1 MTCLALTLPASPL
14 ETPTCYLSRLAARNL
29 LPDLYSFC
37 GDLGFDLPALINGD
51 TAAVQHLCALA
62 GLPPETFDGRVV
74 VKTSTMKY
82 RVGVEALN
90 TETLSRGELRYCP
103 HCLAEALGAEP
114 VWSAIFPLHWQL
126 IHIRRCWRHGCRL
139 ETHRPEPGRASR
151 FDSTAFVRSLI
162 ASDTTSAAVELGNA
176 DELDRYLSVRA
187 YGQHASNWCDRLEI
201 PALIKASE
209 AFGVLI
215 DHGRDMRAS
224 YLTADQRRDS
234 MLTGFLILSA
244 GPKGIRGAL
253 DQFNSRN
260 PTRGGNQPHPSNGEV
275 QRLLGS
281 HCKMRSDLDQVRDIV
296 REYFLDNYPFRPGST
311 VLGQE
316 VTETRVFSMRGACRE
331 IGVRR
336 SLLEEMLIR
345 RGLGRRDEA
354 GKFQLETAL
363 SRSLVAEIKHEKH
376 DYLNQQQ
383 TADFLGCSFAMFKQL
398 QRAGLLRPAEGNR
411 LRRRKGF
418 YQPDLQAFLD
428 RLSDGALRTG
438 RAGGDICTIDTA
450 TRKANC
456 SGPDIVRLML
466 DGKLRAVGRLTD
478 EIRLDSL
485 LISARS
491 AARLLQLGP
500 PNALSKSETLR
511 RLCVDSRTLDWLVR
525 ERYLKVTRMRHSIS
539 RVTRDYVAIGSV
551 VQFEAEYGT
560 AGVIARQ
567 LGLASPYVARRLR
580 VVGHLPIEAPKGTRP
595 IYRRSDIVTTIE
607 ALRESEVSKT

>member
-1 MTCLALTLPASPL
+1 MTCLALTLPASPI

-51 TAAVQHLCALA
+51 NAAVQHLCALA

-90 TETLSRGELRYCP
+90 TETLSRGEIRYCP

-281 HCKMRSDLDQVRDIV
+281 HCKMRADLDPVRDIV
-296 REYFLDNYPFRPGST
+296 REHFLDNYPFRPGAT
-311 VLGQE
+311 VLGQK
-316 VTETRVFSMRGACRE
+316 VTESRVFSMRGACRE

-456 SGPDIVRLML
+456 SGPDIVQLML

-511 RLCVDSRTLDWLVR
+511 RLRVDSKTLDWLIC
-525 ERYLKVTRMRHSIS
+525 ERYLEVTRMRHSIS
-539 RVTRDYVAIGSV
+539 RVTRDYVTIGSV
-551 VQFEAEYGT
+551 TRFEADYGT

-567 LGLASPYVARRLR
+567 LGLASHFVARRLR
-580 VVGHLPIEAPKGTRP
+580 VAGHAPIEAPHGTRP
-595 IYRRSDIVTTIE
+595 IYQRRDIATTIE
-607 ALRESEVSKT
+607 TLRKSEVSKT